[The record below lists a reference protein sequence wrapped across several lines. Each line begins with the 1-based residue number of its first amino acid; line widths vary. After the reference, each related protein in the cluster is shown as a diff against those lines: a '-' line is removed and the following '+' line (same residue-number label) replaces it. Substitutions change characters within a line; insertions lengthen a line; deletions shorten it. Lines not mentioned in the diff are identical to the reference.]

1 MITVASDNI
10 IFKFLSLKSIIHLIL
25 GQTNCL
31 FYHNIFRWQKL
42 LADSDARKQ
51 RLLRMQE
58 QFRQIEELYLT
69 FAKKASAFNS
79 WFENA
84 EEDLT
89 DPVRCNSIEEIRA
102 LREAHAQ
109 FQASLSSAQ
118 ADFEALAALD
128 QQIKSFNVGPNPYTW
143 FTMEALE
150 DTWRNLQKIIKVI
163 KINVLLQ
170 IHSFINSFTNSS

>member
-1 MITVASDNI
+1 VSAGHDQTATILNRHGDVISRWNSLLGASN
-10 IFKFLSLKSIIHLIL
+10 S
-25 GQTNCL
+25 
-31 FYHNIFRWQKL
+31 
-42 LADSDARKQ
+42 RKQ
-51 RLLRMQE
+51 RLLRMQD

-109 FQASLSSAQ
+109 FQ
-118 ADFEALAALD
+118 
-128 QQIKSFNVGPNPYTW
+128 V
-143 FTMEALE
+143 
-150 DTWRNLQKIIKVI
+150 KIIGFNDILYICVTVI
-163 KINVLLQ
+163 SFDVLY
-170 IHSFINSFTNSS
+170 IGFFVVSPS

>member
-1 MITVASDNI
+1 
-10 IFKFLSLKSIIHLIL
+10 
-25 GQTNCL
+25 
-31 FYHNIFRWQKL
+31 
-42 LADSDARKQ
+42 
-51 RLLRMQE
+51 MQE

-128 QQIKSFNVGPNPYTW
+128 QQIKSFNVGPHPYTW

-150 DTWRNLQKIIKVI
+150 DTWRNLQKIIKV
-163 KINVLLQ
+163 LS
-170 IHSFINSFTNSS
+170 HFHYSE